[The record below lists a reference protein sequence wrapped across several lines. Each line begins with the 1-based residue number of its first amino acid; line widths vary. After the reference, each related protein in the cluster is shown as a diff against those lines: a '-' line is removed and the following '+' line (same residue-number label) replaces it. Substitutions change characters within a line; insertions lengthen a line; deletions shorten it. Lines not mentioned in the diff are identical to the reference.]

1 MAHEFHYDTVQLY
14 KTQVLG
20 TGSNGTVCR
29 AKCDDLPCAA
39 KILHHALF
47 QFNDPGAR
55 RVVQRFQQECDFLSE
70 IRHPHIVQYLGTYGD
85 PEFKLPVLLMELM
98 DESLTQLLERSQEPL
113 PYHTQVDICYNIALA
128 LSHLHRNDII
138 HRDLSSN
145 NVLLTAGSRA
155 KITDFGMA
163 RLLDINQSIPMT
175 TCPGTLPYMSPE
187 ALDDPPI
194 YAKKLDCFSFGV
206 LTIQIITRR
215 FPDPG
220 PHTKKVRDS
229 RSPTGI
235 MEMPVL
241 ETERRKAHIDLI
253 NSTHPLLP
261 TATDCLSYSEEDRP
275 SAQELCHHLAALK
288 EAPQY
293 GESLQQ
299 TQERSKLAV
308 VDVGQIKEL
317 QQEKEELQREKNNH
331 IQSLRQQMEEKDA
344 VIDAKEAE
352 IQQLQHQKLQQAEEN
367 KELVLQLAHKDRM
380 TAERERKLQT
390 IIQKLKAN
398 EQTTAKLHQTITQK
412 EKTIQDQKNQL
423 AAQDRWIRHLEQQQ
437 QAGNSKAVNKRSIQL
452 SWKENAIARAPRD
465 LYRGAA
471 AVDGKVAYF
480 NDIGSRMVY
489 AYDPPRKQWSA
500 LPECPQH
507 SFGLVVI
514 NDFLTTVGGDS
525 SLNSPTNVLLSLTEE
540 GKERKWSKKFP
551 PMPTKRYCLATMCTR
566 NHLVAAGGKTS
577 YVNSVTVEVMDT
589 KTLQWSVASSLP
601 HPFVWVSATVCGDHV
616 YMLGG
621 SHHGGTT
628 KSVLTCSLAKLLFS
642 CHVVRSGEQ
651 PTVWQNIASLPVY
664 HSTCATIHGQLL
676 AVGGCDE
683 DSKSTSAVRKYNPTS
698 DSWEIISHMAIA
710 RYKSL
715 VAVLPGS
722 GLIVVGGLTA
732 PFEYVSAVEIA
743 NVT

>member
-47 QFNDPGAR
+47 QFNDPGAM

-98 DESLTQLLERSQEPL
+98 DESLTQFLERSQEPL
-113 PYHTQVDICYNIALA
+113 HYHTQVDILYNIALA

-145 NVLLTAGSRA
+145 NVLVTAGTRA

-163 RLLDINQSIPMT
+163 RLFDINHSIPMT
-175 TCPGTLPYMSPE
+175 MCPGTQAYMSPE

-194 YAKKLDCFSFGV
+194 YTKKLDCFSFGV
-206 LTIQIITRR
+206 LDIQIVTRL
-215 FPDPG
+215 FPDPE

-235 MEMPVL
+235 MDMPVL
-241 ETERRKAHIDLI
+241 ETERRKAHTDLI

-261 TATDCLSYSEEDRP
+261 TAIDCLSYSEEDRP
-275 SAQELCHHLAALK
+275 STQELCQRLAAIK

-293 GESLQQ
+293 GKSLQQ
-299 TQERSKLAV
+299 AQEERSAPAKSAV
-308 VDVGQIKEL
+308 VDEGQLKKL
-317 QQEKEELQREKNNH
+317 QQEIEELQREKNKH
-331 IQSLRQQMEEKDA
+331 IQSVQQQGEEKGTTT
-344 VIDAKEAE
+344 DAKEAE
-352 IQQLQHQKLQQAEEN
+352 IQRLQDEKFQAVQENGELRLLLAQKDSKA
-367 KELVLQLAHKDRM
+367 A
-380 TAERERKLQT
+380 AREMKLQT
-390 IIQKLKAN
+390 LIQKLKEN
-398 EQTTAKLHQTITQK
+398 EQATARLHETIAQK
-412 EKTIQDQKNQL
+412 EKTIRDQQN
-423 AAQDRWIRHLEQQQ
+423 RWIKHLEQQHRT
-437 QAGNSKAVNKRSIQL
+437 GNSKETNRRNIQL
-452 SWKENAIARAPRD
+452 SWRENAIARAPCD

-471 AVDGKVAYF
+471 AAAGQVAYF
-480 NDIGSRMVY
+480 NNSGSRTVF
-489 AYDPPRKQWSA
+489 AYDAPTEQWST
-500 LPECPQH
+500 LPYCPQH
-507 SFGLVVI
+507 SFALVVV

-525 SLNSPTNVLLSLTEE
+525 SLNTPTDALFSLTEE
-540 GKERKWSKKFP
+540 GKNRNWSQKFP
-551 PMPTKRYCLATMCTR
+551 PMRTPRYCLAAVCTGKS
-566 NHLVAAGGKTS
+566 LIVAGGKTS
-577 YVNSVTVEVMDT
+577 YTNSDIVEVMDT

-601 HPFVWVSATVCGDHV
+601 HPFVWVSATVCGDHI

-621 SHHGGTT
+621 SHHSGTT
-628 KSVLTCSLAKLLFS
+628 KSVLTCSLAELLYS
-642 CHVVRSGEQ
+642 CQKVSSAAEQ
-651 PTVWQNIASLPVY
+651 PTVWRNVANLPVY

-683 DSKSTSAVRKYNPTS
+683 DSKSSSAIRKYNPTS
-698 DSWEIISHMAIA
+698 DSWEIISHMAIT

-715 VAVLPGS
+715 VAVLPKG

-732 PFEYVSAVEIA
+732 PFEYISAVEIA
-743 NVT
+743 NVI